1 MLVNIK
7 LKKKIIRLLLDHDPK
22 IRPSAAQLLQS
33 GWLPVEHQDQV
44 IQEALKSLA
53 DPASPWQQQVREALF
68 NQPYLLAKDLMFD
81 KQGEH
86 NSHNKHVE
94 LDTSNDYLLFDKI
107 MKELTKIFTNHGAI
121 ENLNTNLVLPKA
133 PSQSRE
139 LVYDFWIEVVQF

>member
-7 LKKKIIRLLLDHDPK
+7 LKKIIRLLLDHDPK

-68 NQPYLLAKDLMFD
+68 NQPYLLAKRFD
-81 KQGEH
+81 
-86 NSHNKHVE
+86 V
-94 LDTSNDYLLFDKI
+94 
-107 MKELTKIFTNHGAI
+107 
-121 ENLNTNLVLPKA
+121 
-133 PSQSRE
+133 
-139 LVYDFWIEVVQF
+139 